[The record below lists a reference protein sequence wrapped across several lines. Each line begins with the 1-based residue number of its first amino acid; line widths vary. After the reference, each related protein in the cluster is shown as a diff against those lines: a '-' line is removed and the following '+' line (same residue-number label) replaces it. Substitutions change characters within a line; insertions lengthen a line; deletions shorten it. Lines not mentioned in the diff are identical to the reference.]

1 MLVSRRPRP
10 HRESGRA
17 ARYTSS
23 RGIPPVGTDTLK
35 PRTNS
40 EWVRELSAGG
50 ETQAAALEE
59 LRAYLLRAA
68 RYALARAHGRLTRAS
83 AFDLDQLAQ
92 DCAQNAL
99 IAILDRLADFRGDS
113 RFTTWAYSFAINMA
127 LVAARRES
135 WKKVSLDALLEL
147 RGPWGRR
154 IESDTRFGDPERTSR
169 RAEAWR
175 VIQEIMDRD
184 LSERQRQALKVIVA
198 DEVPLDELAR
208 HWGSTR
214 NAVYKLLHDARRK
227 LKSRLEARG
236 FDPRELLD
244 LFSKPT

>member
-1 MLVSRRPRP
+1 CWRRAPAWGPATPRGHGRGRRGGPRVPRARGNMLVPRRPRP

-68 RYALARAHGRLTRAS
+68 RYALARAHGRLTRAR

-92 DCAQNAL
+92 ACAQNAL
-99 IAILDRLADFRGDS
+99 IAILDRLADC
-113 RFTTWAYSFAINMA
+113 
-127 LVAARRES
+127 
-135 WKKVSLDALLEL
+135 
-147 RGPWGRR
+147 
-154 IESDTRFGDPERTSR
+154 
-169 RAEAWR
+169 
-175 VIQEIMDRD
+175 
-184 LSERQRQALKVIVA
+184 
-198 DEVPLDELAR
+198 
-208 HWGSTR
+208 
-214 NAVYKLLHDARRK
+214 
-227 LKSRLEARG
+227 
-236 FDPRELLD
+236 
-244 LFSKPT
+244 